1 MASISTNVIV
11 QFNGNVT
18 WLSTVIFKSSCS
30 ILVKYFPFDEQ
41 ICDMIFASWTFGKI
55 IYRNHFSN
63 LVLIIY
69 FLTRW
74 LFFGYIFE
82 YK

>member
-41 ICDMIFASWTFGKI
+41 ICDMIFASWTFGLKQFI
-55 IYRNHFSN
+55 N
-63 LVLIIY
+63 LKNFNYKVLN
-69 FLTRW
+69 
-74 LFFGYIFE
+74 FFKF
-82 YK
+82 